1 MNAVNGRGNQGT
13 YKLENIAL
21 EVGIKPKDVLR
32 VLADLRDRGK
42 IQYKFN
48 PDTGEIELGQSI
60 RYVKA
65 EEYQETPKQKV
76 NPVTG
81 EERNFC
87 PYCGQKLE
95 TKANFCP
102 NCGSKLVE
110 RTARRVKNAG
120 SKFLG
125 CSSFPKCKFTKN
137 I

>member
-1 MNAVNGRGNQGT
+1 MFIPAFFIFIGGFEQLYTNYKYKRAIMNAVNGRGNQGT

-102 NCGSKLVE
+102 NCGSK
-110 RTARRVKNAG
+110 
-120 SKFLG
+120 
-125 CSSFPKCKFTKN
+125 